1 MYILRFFL
9 NQSLFQFDH
18 NLSNILLLITIS
30 ISGGLEQSNNHLMP
44 VHIVTSLQY
53 SCDNKP
59 SISSFGCGD
68 YSKRRLKQYL
78 KSLKDY
84 GIAKILHGKSM
95 TYKENFVIYHLVP
108 GIYAADHEFVHSI
121 MYEYYG
127 LNFEKQNEII
137 HWKDGRQENSD
148 FRMFGETALYWA
160 TRQKYQAILIDIVR
174 AEFNVHNSR

>member
-1 MYILRFFL
+1 M
-9 NQSLFQFDH
+9 
-18 NLSNILLLITIS
+18 
-30 ISGGLEQSNNHLMP
+30 ISGGLEQSNNQLMP
-44 VHIVTSLQY
+44 VHIVASLQY
-53 SCDNKP
+53 SNDNKS

-84 GIAKILHGKSM
+84 GIAKILHEKPM
-95 TYKENFVIYHLVP
+95 AYKEKFVRYHLVP

-127 LNFEKQNEII
+127 LKFEMKSEII
-137 HWKDGRQENSD
+137 HWKDVRQENFD
-148 FRMFGETALYWA
+148 FRMFSETALYWA